1 MVSIFSIFIYLIRK
15 NPSQLLFSCANKSL
29 TSTLH
34 RKSTHRLSSILQQQQ
49 QQSSS
54 LNLSYSRYTPA
65 PNINDLPPSSDW
77 NSISINDCYE
87 PPLYPGPPLFSSSD
101 VNCSDSIY
109 YETIKTPT
117 MSNSMSM
124 LHPMQLP
131 EPQGFT
137 NIRTHCV

>member
-1 MVSIFSIFIYLIRK
+1 MFSIFIYLIRK

-49 QQSSS
+49 SSS
-54 LNLSYSRYTPA
+54 LNLSHSRYTPA
-65 PNINDLPPSSDW
+65 PNINDLPPSSNW
-77 NSISINDCYE
+77 NDCYE

-101 VNCSDSIY
+101 VNYSDSIY